1 VGRRLLSAI
10 EAAKSDMRAVIQ
22 RTGANRKSLN
32 PQGVQGRNSL
42 HRVGCSHHRDHAR
55 RCKPVAAPGQ
65 RALRHR
71 PFCRIEAFSSAL
83 TVTMRSRLGS
93 ICSSV
98 KKLLPIGSIDE
109 PSPVRYRCLPRVDCC
124 CRLYQHRRP
133 RACKRYPKPQRDH
146 RRHLG
151 SYDDPVGRYARRRS
165 DVPDGTTASLSNTPG
180 VTEPAP
186 SDTLHRP
193 VRVGPGR
200 DAVMGP

>member
-1 VGRRLLSAI
+1 
-10 EAAKSDMRAVIQ
+10 MRAIIH

-42 HRVGCSHHRDHAR
+42 HRVGRSHHRDHER
-55 RCKPVAAPGQ
+55 RCKPVATPGQ

-71 PFCRIEAFSSAL
+71 PSCRIEAFSPAL
-83 TVTMRSRLGS
+83 FVTMRSRLGS

-109 PSPVRYRCLPRVDCC
+109 TSPVLYRCLPRAYCC

-151 SYDDPVGRYARRRS
+151 SYDDSVGRYACRRS
-165 DVPDGTTASLSNTPG
+165 DVLQRITASLSSAPG
-180 VTEPAP
+180 VTEPALRLT
-186 SDTLHRP
+186 SSRP
-193 VRVGPGR
+193 DDRPWSRLGDGSIVQE
-200 DAVMGP
+200 